1 MPQETNLNVSPYFD
15 DFSRSDAFYKVLF
28 KPGYPVQ
35 ARELN
40 NLQSILQNQIEQFGN
55 HTFKEGSV
63 VIPGNVSYRNDLNAV
78 KLENTFQG
86 LPAETYLPYI
96 IGLRL
101 RGQTSGVT
109 AIFENYVSTFKP
121 GIENTTLYVKYLGSG
136 TEDNSQKTFSNGENI
151 LLDETTTFQEVVGT
165 EIVDFTLQ
173 AGEAIA
179 TTLSQGAIAVGSAV
193 FLDPGVYFLRGS
205 FVDVYKDILYLEE
218 YSNAPSYKVG
228 FRIFEELVNSYEN
241 PNLNDN
247 SQGFSN
253 YAAPGADRFK
263 IFAQLTKI
271 PLDSTDT
278 DNFVQLMEV
287 RNGTLIS
294 INNTPEYNILS
305 QEFAR
310 RTYDES
316 GDYYVKAPNI
326 LARETLNDLQGN
338 NGVFSENQLTY
349 NNNTPSEDLGT
360 YTISPMKAYVRGY
373 EVETISPTFLDF
385 PKPRTTKTL
394 EDQSINYFT
403 GPTFT
408 VNRVYGSPVVG
419 IATTYFVS
427 LRDERVGASQTTAA
441 GNEIGLARV
450 YDFALESGSYNTSNP
465 NENQW
470 DISLYDVQTY
480 TEIELNEPIT
490 LTVPTHVKGKESGAV
505 GFLRYDTSNSRQFK
519 VYNTKGRFSL
529 GEKFIFDGIENT
541 RVSTAVT
548 SKGTSD
554 IKSIYGIVGTSYTFT
569 ADTTQSVIS
578 NIGQV
583 NITAGSGGISTV
595 TASDTIFIGIAT
607 VGNLVSFSNPG
618 LSTNTFAKIETVSL
632 NSLTISGVTT
642 VLGICDGALPSS
654 TINPSDF
661 RILTTNL
668 QSSTDNTLYT
678 PLPKRNIASVDLT
691 NSNLTIRRQFNVT
704 ISSNSTGA
712 IPAGTDETFLP
723 FDEERY
729 VLVREDGTT
738 EALSADKFTFTSG
751 SQTLTINGLSGNGNA
766 KLIATLRKINVKA
779 KTKIKNRV
787 KTIVVDKSKYSGS
800 GIGATTLNDGL
811 TYGNYPYGT
820 RVQDEEICLLDPDVT
835 KIYGIFESNDTN
847 NPDLPSI
854 ILTSLDGPTN
864 KTGDLLLGEEFVG
877 ETSQSTAIYA
887 ERDNDLKISFN
898 YLNSNRFLEGEKV
911 TFKESGIT
919 GFISLL
925 DSGDKDISSLF
936 VLDPNQTSTIYDQS
950 RVLRKKDTKE
960 PTRKL
965 KIVFESAGF
974 DAADTGDITV
984 VNSYEQFDY
993 CDIGS
998 IDGINNT
1005 DIIDIRPRVS
1015 TATVTEGSRSPFEFL
1030 SRTFTAPGNSA
1041 SNVLASDESILLTY
1055 SFYLPRIDKIFLTKD
1070 GLFQLSQG
1078 VPAEVPQ
1085 IPLGSDDAL
1094 ELATVT
1100 LPAYLCDITDLN
1112 ISLKQHKRYRMSDI
1126 SRLEDRIK
1134 NLEFYTALSLLEVD
1148 TSNLLIRDANGLSRF
1163 KSGFFVDDF
1172 STTKNQKKITI
1183 VKNSIDVANSEIRPT
1198 HYSTSV
1204 DLLLGT
1210 NSLSGIGTSANPL
1223 ADARTDDNLIGT
1235 GVRRTGQLITL
1246 DYEEVSSI
1254 TQPYSSRV
1262 VNVTPYALDYFGGTI
1277 VLFPSSDVWVDQVR
1291 LEPKTVNAE
1300 GNYTATQ
1307 YQLSVEGFDRQTG
1320 FGPVVW
1326 GSWETVWTGSSVAES
1341 SREVTR
1347 GNQVFRETLETTT
1360 KTGTSTRQ
1368 GTRQVLKEEFEN
1380 TSFGD
1385 QVLSSQV
1392 VPYVRSRNV
1401 EFTAKRMKLFTRVY
1415 PFFDGVDVSKYVMP
1429 KLLEITMSNGV
1440 FEIGETVVGS
1450 FDTPESPTQT
1460 QIRFRVAQ
1468 QNHKYGSYNN
1478 PSDIYTNNPYSQ
1490 ELIIPSSYSA
1500 TSTILNIDTYSL
1512 SNQPQGNFYGN
1523 VAVGMK
1529 LRGLTSGAE
1538 ATVSDLRLVT
1548 DHIGVVIGSFFIPD
1562 PNVDINPK
1570 FEAGTKLF
1578 RITSSS
1584 TNSQIPGAI
1593 TTAAE
1598 EKYYVEGKINTVQ
1611 ENIIVVRNARV
1622 ENQTQTESRTA
1633 SETGQPAVVNSTLI
1647 RTIPTY
1653 TPSYGGGG
1661 SSSSELVYRGFA
1673 PAIGPTV
1680 TGASGIVNQN
1690 QGGSQANAF
1699 AGGGAAIGAAALD
1712 RALAAGYSAAS
1723 IVAWINT
1730 PQPNGQKPVVG
1741 PEAARRLGIR

>member
-15 DFSRSDAFYKVLF
+15 DFSRSNAFYKVLF

-86 LPAETYLPYI
+86 LPAESYLPYI
-96 IGLRL
+96 TGKIL

-136 TEDNSQKTFSNGENI
+136 TEDNSQKTFLNGENI
-151 LLDETTTFQEVVGT
+151 LLNETTTFQEVVGT

-179 TTLSQGAIAVGSAV
+179 TTLSQDAIAVGSAV
-193 FLDPGVYFLRGS
+193 FLDAGVYFLRGS

-228 FRIFEELVNSYEN
+228 LRIFEEFVNSYED

-253 YAAPGADRFK
+253 YAAPGADRFR

-271 PLDSTDT
+271 PLDSTDV
-278 DNFVQLMEV
+278 DNFVQLMEI

-394 EDQSINYFT
+394 EDQSINYYT

-427 LRDERVGASQTTAA
+427 LRDERVGASQTTAS

-490 LTVPTHVKGKESGAV
+490 LTVPTHIKGKESGAV

-519 VYNTKGRFSL
+519 VYNTKGKFSL
-529 GEKFIFDGIENT
+529 GEKFVFDGIENT

-548 SKGTSD
+548 SKGIGD

-569 ADTTQSVIS
+569 ADTTQSTIS

-583 NITAGSGGISTV
+583 NITARSGGISTV

-607 VGNLVSFSNPG
+607 VGNLVAFSNPG

-632 NSLTISGVTT
+632 NSLTISGITT
-642 VLGICDGALPSS
+642 VIGICDGALPSS

-678 PLPKRNIASVDLT
+678 PLPKRNVANVDLT

-704 ISSNSTGA
+704 ISANSTGA
-712 IPAGTDETFLP
+712 IPAGTNETFLP

-738 EALSADKFTFTSG
+738 EALSADKFSFTSG

-766 KLIATLRKINVKA
+766 KLVATLRKINVRA

-820 RVQDEEICLLDPDVT
+820 RVQDEEICLLNPDVT

-847 NPDLPSI
+847 IPDLPSI
-854 ILTSLDGPTN
+854 VLTSLDGPTN

-877 ETSQSTAIYA
+877 ETSQSSAIYS
-887 ERDNDLKISFN
+887 ERNNDLKISFN
-898 YLNSNRFLEGEKV
+898 YLNSNRFIEGEKV

-950 RVLRKKDTKE
+950 RIIRKNDTKE

-974 DAADTGDITV
+974 DSADTGDITV

-998 IDGINNT
+998 VDGINNS

-1041 SNVLASDESILLTY
+1041 SNVLASDESILLSY

-1070 GLFQLSQG
+1070 GVFQLSQG
-1078 VPAEVPQ
+1078 IPAEVPQ

-1094 ELATVT
+1094 ELATIT
-1100 LPAYLCDITDLN
+1100 LPAYLCDINDLN

-1210 NSLSGIGTSANPL
+1210 NSLSGIGTAANPL
-1223 ADARTDDNLIGT
+1223 SDARTDDSLIGT

-1246 DYEEVSSI
+1246 NYEEVSSI

-1277 VLFPSSDVWVDQVR
+1277 ILFPSSDVWIDQVR

-1326 GSWETVWTGSSVAES
+1326 GSWENVWTGSSVAQS

-1368 GTRQVLKEEFEN
+1368 GTRKVLKEEFEN

-1415 PFFDGVDVSKYVMP
+1415 PFFDGVDVSKYVFP
-1429 KLLEITMSNGV
+1429 KLLEITMNSGV

-1468 QNHKYGSYNN
+1468 QNHKYGTYNS

-1490 ELIIPSSYSA
+1490 ELTIPSTYSS

-1523 VAVGMK
+1523 VSVGMK

-1538 ATVSDLRLVT
+1538 ATISDLRLVT
-1548 DHIGVVIGSFFIPD
+1548 DHIGVVIGSFFIPN
-1562 PNVDINPK
+1562 PNIDINPK
-1570 FEAGTKLF
+1570 FEAGTKLL
-1578 RITSSS
+1578 RLTSSS
-1584 TNSQIPGAI
+1584 TNSQIPGSI

-1622 ENQTQTESRTA
+1622 ENQTQTESKTA
-1633 SETGQPAVVNSTLI
+1633 SETGEPAVVNSTLI
-1647 RTIPTY
+1647 ATIPAY

-1661 SSSSELVYRGFA
+1661 SSSSELIYRGFA

-1699 AGGGAAIGAAALD
+1699 AGGSAAIGAAALD
-1712 RALAAGYSAAS
+1712 RALAAGYSASS

-1741 PEAARRLGIR
+1741 AEAARRLGLR